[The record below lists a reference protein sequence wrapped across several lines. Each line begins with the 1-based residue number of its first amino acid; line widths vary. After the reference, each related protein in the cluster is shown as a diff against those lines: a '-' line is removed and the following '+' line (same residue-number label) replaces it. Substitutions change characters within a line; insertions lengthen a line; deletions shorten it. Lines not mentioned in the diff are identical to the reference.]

1 MKKERTTID
10 GFVPRKSGTVLG
22 GLHNVDKKHS
32 KKDIKN
38 ANFKMS
44 ENKLLHNTGSDITN
58 DLGQVNLG
66 RGLGRTDINE
76 SLQNIDISSE
86 KSRKTSRKE
95 LKLLKKQN
103 KKPKKLW
110 VRIVKWVILLI
121 ILGLLAFGGYFVYK
135 FMNTGSNIFQGN
147 IFEIFDNKP
156 LQKDANGRSNFLIL
170 GTSEDDPGHDASDL
184 TDSILVA
191 SVSQD
196 KKDVFMFSIPRDLN
210 VKYGMACL
218 EGYSG
223 KINSYFSCINDGSTS
238 DLEQQRLTAMRELV
252 GDVVGLDIQYAVH
265 VNWLVLKDTVDAV
278 GGIDVDVQG
287 SNGDPGVLDRNAD
300 WRCNYTCYYINYD
313 NGVHHMDGE
322 HALYFAMAR
331 GHDIPTYG
339 LSRSNFDREQNQQ
352 KVIIA
357 LKDKATSTGI
367 LTNLSAVMRIMD
379 ALGNNLR
386 TNIQTNEIRT
396 LVQVASE
403 IKTGDIHSLN
413 LIDGPD
419 AVMSGNGNPKL
430 GDFEYSDL
438 QAFLK
443 KNINSDPV
451 VREAASIMVL
461 NGTGQAGVGQTK
473 ANELT
478 DAGFNVT
485 SVDTAPDGT
494 YEKVEIYQIG
504 DGNTTTANKLSSIY
518 SVTIKTTKP
527 PVLVYGNT
535 DFVII
540 FGSL

>member
-22 GLHNVDKKHS
+22 GLHNIDKKHS
-32 KKDIKN
+32 KKEIKT
-38 ANFKMS
+38 AKVP
-44 ENKLLHNTGSDITN
+44 EDKLLHNTGSDVTN

-66 RGLGRTDINE
+66 RGLGRSDITE

-86 KSRKTSRKE
+86 KSHKLSRKE
-95 LKLLKKQN
+95 LKLLKKKN

-121 ILGLLAFGGYFVYK
+121 ILSGLAVGGYFAYK
-135 FMNTGSNIFQGN
+135 IANTGGNIFQGN
-147 IFEIFDNKP
+147 ILAIFDNQP
-156 LQKDANGRSNFLIL
+156 LKKDINGRSNFLIL
-170 GTSEDDPGHDASDL
+170 GTSEDDPGHEGANL

-196 KKDVFMFSIPRDLN
+196 KKDVFMFSIPRDLK

-223 KINSYFSCINDGSTS
+223 KINSYFSCINDGSTN
-238 DLEQQRLTAMRELV
+238 DLEQERLTAMRELV
-252 GDVVGLDIQYAVH
+252 GDVVGMDIQYAVH
-265 VNWLVLKDTVDAV
+265 VNWMVLKDTVNAV

-287 SNGDPGVLDRNAD
+287 SNGDPGVFDRNAD
-300 WRCNYTCYYINYD
+300 WRCNDTCYFVKYD
-313 NGVHHMDGE
+313 NGIHHMDGE

-331 GHDIPTYG
+331 GDNMPTYG

-357 LKDKATSTGI
+357 LKDKATSTGV
-367 LTNLSAVMRIMD
+367 LTNLSAVMKIMD

-413 LIDGPD
+413 FIDGPD

-430 GDFEYSDL
+430 GDFEYSAL
-438 QAFLK
+438 QAFIK

-451 VREAASIMVL
+451 VRESASVMVL
-461 NGTGQAGVGQTK
+461 NGTGQPGVGQTK
-473 ANELT
+473 ADELT
-478 DAGFNVT
+478 NEGFNVT

-494 YEKVEIYQIG
+494 YDKVEIYQIG
-504 DGNTTTANKLSSIY
+504 DGNTATASKLSSIY
-518 SVTIKTTKP
+518 NVTIKTTKP
-527 PVLVYGNT
+527 PVLVYGDTN
-535 DFVII
+535 FVII
-540 FGSL
+540 FGSI